1 MTMIIRCDIYFNTL
15 IKNNMYEA
23 TVLKNALKNTYS
35 CKTSVTE
42 YKYQYSS

>member
-1 MTMIIRCDIYFNTL
+1 
-15 IKNNMYEA
+15 MYEA